1 MDAIKDATNMNLNI
15 LGRAL
20 VPVAVTSENVVFDGG
35 CRWVWARGLE
45 SKSGSGWFERAQ
57 SVAFER
63 RGWSDSRAF
72 VSEELKRR
80 FNLIRVCSEGRMN
93 AGFFGFSSSSS
104 VSKTMSTSTSISPS
118 ARSRSYSSST
128 GLTNPGHLAAAM
140 YCNSYGL

>member
-1 MDAIKDATNMNLNI
+1 MDAIKEATNMNLDI
-15 LGRAL
+15 FGRVF
-20 VPVAVTSENVVFDGG
+20 VPVAMMSENLEFDGG

-45 SKSGSGWFERAQ
+45 SKLGSGWFDRAQ

-63 RGWSDSRAF
+63 RGWSDSRAI

-80 FNLIRVCSEGRMN
+80 FNLIRVCSEGREN
-93 AGFFGFSSSSS
+93 VGFFASPSSSE
-104 VSKTMSTSTSISPS
+104 SKTMSTSISSS

-128 GLTNPGHLAAAM
+128 GLTNPGHLAAAI

>member
-1 MDAIKDATNMNLNI
+1 MNLDI

-20 VPVAVTSENVVFDGG
+20 VPVAVMSENVAFDGA
-35 CRWVWARGLE
+35 CRCCWVWAKGLE
-45 SKSGSGWFERAQ
+45 SKLGSGWFDRAQ

-63 RGWSDSRAF
+63 RGWRDSRAF
-72 VSEELKRR
+72 VIEELKRR

-93 AGFFGFSSSSS
+93 VFFFGFPSSFSYSES
-104 VSKTMSTSTSISPS
+104 ETMSTSISSS

-128 GLTNPGHLAAAM
+128 GLTNPGHLAAAI

>member
-1 MDAIKDATNMNLNI
+1 MNLDI
-15 LGRAL
+15 LGSAF
-20 VPVAVTSENVVFDGG
+20 VPVAVTSENIFNGG
-35 CRWVWARGLE
+35 RCCCWVWARGFK
-45 SKSGSGWFERAQ
+45 SKSGSGLFDRAQ

-93 AGFFGFSSSSS
+93 VGFGFSSSSS
-104 VSKTMSTSTSISPS
+104 SSSAFNESMSTSVSSS

-128 GLTNPGHLAAAM
+128 GLTKPGHLAAAI

>member
-1 MDAIKDATNMNLNI
+1 MNFDI

-20 VPVAVTSENVVFDGG
+20 VPVVVMSENVVFDGA

-45 SKSGSGWFERAQ
+45 SKSGSGWFDRAQ

-80 FNLIRVCSEGRMN
+80 FNLIRVCSEGRVN
-93 AGFFGFSSSSS
+93 ESFFGFSSSTS
-104 VSKTMSTSTSISPS
+104 VSKSMSTSICSS